1 MERKLTFIEAQGT
14 YDNFKKEIE
23 RIQRSISY
31 SNGFLRSLKERYGI
45 RQLSMLGEKLSSDS
59 QSIKGYLKDAKALVE
74 SEGHPSII
82 VLSQDYFWEL

>member
-31 SNGFLRSLKERYGI
+31 SNGFKERYGI
-45 RQLSMLGEKLSSDS
+45 RQLSMLGEKLP
-59 QSIKGYLKDAKALVE
+59 Q
-74 SEGHPSII
+74 I
-82 VLSQDYFWEL
+82 VKVSRTI